1 MKQVLMVLEIVAAVI
16 AIYQKAKAPAHD
28 GATL

>member
-16 AIYQKAKAPAHD
+16 AIYQKATANNNENA
-28 GATL
+28 

>member
-16 AIYQKAKAPAHD
+16 AIYQKAAANDNDKDNA
-28 GATL
+28 

>member
-16 AIYQKAKAPAHD
+16 AIYQKATAKDNENA
-28 GATL
+28 